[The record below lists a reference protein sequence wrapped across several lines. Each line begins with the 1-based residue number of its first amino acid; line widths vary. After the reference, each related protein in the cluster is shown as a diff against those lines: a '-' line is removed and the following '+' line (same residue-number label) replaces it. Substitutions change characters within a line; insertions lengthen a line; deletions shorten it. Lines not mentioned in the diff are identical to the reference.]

1 MSKLLNVSSSPHVRD
16 QVTTSNIMLDVAI
29 AMIPAT
35 AYGVYQFGIKAALVI
50 LATVLSCVLSE
61 YVYETLMGKPVT
73 ISDGSALVTG
83 MILALNMPPEHP
95 AVDSGTGRYLRYY
108 CCKAVIRRPWP
119 ELHEPGSGGQM
130 FLTYCICGQDDYLH
144 IQRRGS
150 KPHTARSLKGRPG
163 SGYSGHVH
171 R

>member
-1 MSKLLNVSSSPHVRD
+1 MSKLLNVSSSPHARD

-50 LATVLSCVLSE
+50 LVTVLSCVLSE

-83 MILALNMPPEHP
+83 MILALNMPPSIP
-95 AVDSGTGRYLRYY
+95 LWIPVLGGIF
-108 CCKAVIRRPWP
+108 AVIVVKQLYGAWP
-119 ELHEPGSGGQM
+119 ELYEPGSGGQM
-130 FLTYCICGQDDYLH
+130 FLTHRICGQDDYLH
-144 IQRRGS
+144 I
-150 KPHTARSLKGRPG
+150 
-163 SGYSGHVH
+163 
-171 R
+171 

>member
-83 MILALNMPPEHP
+83 MILALNMPP
-95 AVDSGTGRYLRYY
+95 GIRYLCCY

-119 ELHEPGSGGQM
+119 EFHEPGSGGQM
-130 FLTYCICGQDDYLH
+130 FLTHRICGQDDYLH
-144 IQRRGS
+144 I
-150 KPHTARSLKGRPG
+150 
-163 SGYSGHVH
+163 
-171 R
+171 